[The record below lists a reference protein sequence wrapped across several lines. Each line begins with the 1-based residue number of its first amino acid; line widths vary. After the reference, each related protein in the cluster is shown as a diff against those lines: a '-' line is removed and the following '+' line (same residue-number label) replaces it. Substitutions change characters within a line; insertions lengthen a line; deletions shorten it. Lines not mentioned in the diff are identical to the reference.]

1 MHLIHHRRNNPQL
14 LSQTPTHWGVE
25 IDIRSYG
32 DKLVVHHDPFTVG
45 IDFEEWLQYY
55 DHKII
60 ILNTKEEGLEQ
71 RLLLLMNKYNINDFF
86 FLDQSFPFLLKT
98 ALTGEPRSAVRF
110 SQYESIET
118 VLSLSGLV
126 NWVWVDYFTSFPLD
140 HDNFILLTNAG
151 FQICLVS
158 PELQGHPTNT
168 IIELQQVLNERGIK
182 VDAVCSKFPELWQT
196 FAVNV

>member
-1 MHLIHHRRNNPQL
+1 MYLIHHRRNTLDL
-14 LSQTPTHWGVE
+14 LSLTPKHWGVE

-45 IDFEEWLQYY
+45 IELEEWLKCY
-55 DHKII
+55 HHRFI

-71 RLLLLMNKYNINDFF
+71 RLLTLMDEYNINEFF

-98 ALTGEPRSAVRF
+98 ALSGESRSAVRF

-140 HDNFILLTNAG
+140 NSNYNLLTNAG
-151 FQICLVS
+151 FKICLVS
-158 PELQGHPTNT
+158 PELQGFSINT
-168 IIELQQVLNERGIK
+168 ITELQQILIERNINI
-182 VDAVCSKFPELWQT
+182 DAVCSKFPELWQSFT
-196 FAVNV
+196 SER

>member
-1 MHLIHHRRNNPQL
+1 MYLIHHRRNTSDL
-14 LSQTPTHWGVE
+14 LSQTPKHWGVE
-25 IDIRSYG
+25 VDIRSYG

-45 IDFEEWLQYY
+45 IELEEWLECY
-55 DHKII
+55 DHRFI

-71 RLLLLMNKYNINDFF
+71 RLLTLMDEYDINDFF

-98 ALTGEPRSAVRF
+98 ALSGESRSAVRF

-140 HDNFILLTNAG
+140 NSNYNLLTSAG

-158 PELQGHPTNT
+158 PELQGHPIKT
-168 IIELQQVLNERGIK
+168 ITELQQTLIERKIN
-182 VDAVCSKFPELWQT
+182 VDAVCSKFPELWQSST
-196 FAVNV
+196 LDH